1 MDSATASLST
11 ASLPGL
17 LVNLGVVVGLTIT
30 MEAMWSFVNAIQV
43 LNFLPL
49 VNVNI
54 PDNMTVLFDLLGFA
68 NMEIELVEV
77 AFTDYMM
84 NKKEIQSTPL
94 N

>member
-1 MDSATASLST
+1 M
-11 ASLPGL
+11 
-17 LVNLGVVVGLTIT
+17 GLTIT

>member
-1 MDSATASLST
+1 MST
-11 ASLPGL
+11 ATLSGL
-17 LVNLGVVVGLTIT
+17 LINLGIVVGLTIT
-30 MEAMWSFVNAIQV
+30 MEAMWSFVNAIQL

-54 PDNMTVLFDLLGFA
+54 PDNMTILFDLLGFA

-77 AFTDYMM
+77 AFTEYMM
-84 NKKEIQSTPL
+84 NSEEVQSTPL